1 MSRTLLVSFVITLS
15 GIGCLGS
22 CLSDSLAGEVP
33 RQPLLGCS
41 GNLVDM
47 PKRLVPSPDKV
58 PNKGLRIES
67 VRRGWPAAQM
77 GLETGDIVVSIDSM
91 RFSTLDGYRQALRAA
106 GQRPSIVLI
115 DVRTGK
121 LRRKSCNLPHQE
133 PAEEDRKAK
142 PPHSYL
148 MSIDLVEDMNRR

>member
-1 MSRTLLVSFVITLS
+1 MARTRAVSFVIALFAMAVF
-15 GIGCLGS
+15 GS
-22 CLSDSLAGEVP
+22 CLSESLAGDVP
-33 RQPLLGCS
+33 KQPLLGCS

-47 PKRLVPSPDKV
+47 PGRLIPAPDKA
-58 PNKGLRIES
+58 PNKGLQIES
-67 VRRGWPAAQM
+67 VRRGGPAAIM
-77 GLETGDIVVSIDSM
+77 GLEAGDIIVSIDSM
-91 RFSTLDGYRQALRAA
+91 RFTSYDGYRQALRAA

>member
-1 MSRTLLVSFVITLS
+1 MSRTFVVSFVITLS
-15 GIGCLGS
+15 GIGSLGS
-22 CLSDSLAGEVP
+22 YESGLVAADLP
-33 RQPLLGCS
+33 KQPLLGCS

-67 VRRGWPAAQM
+67 VRRGGPAAQM
-77 GLETGDIVVSIDSM
+77 GLEAGDIVVSIDSM

-106 GQRPSIVLI
+106 GQRPSIILI

-133 PAEEDRKAK
+133 PAKEDRKAK
-142 PPHSYL
+142 PPQSHL

>member
-1 MSRTLLVSFVITLS
+1 MSRALVVSF
-15 GIGCLGS
+15 GIALFGVGSLGS
-22 CLSDSLAGEVP
+22 YTSESLAADLP
-33 RQPLLGCS
+33 KQPLLGCS

-67 VRRGWPAAQM
+67 VRRGGPAAQM
-77 GLETGDIVVSIDSM
+77 GLETGDIVVSVDSM

-121 LRRKSCNLPHQE
+121 LRRKSCSLPHQE
-133 PAEEDRKAK
+133 PTEDDRKANK
-142 PPHSYL
+142 PHSYL
-148 MSIDLVEDMNRR
+148 MAIDLVEDLSRP

>member
-1 MSRTLLVSFVITLS
+1 M
-15 GIGCLGS
+15 C
-22 CLSDSLAGEVP
+22 
-33 RQPLLGCS
+33 
-41 GNLVDM
+41 
-47 PKRLVPSPDKV
+47 PSPDKV